1 MRWRGTAPA
10 AARWCEFPTRSFS
23 TIRSADPPP
32 RPSPA
37 RGEGD
42 AGARPS
48 PARGEGDAG
57 ARPSPAR
64 GEGDITGTTIGIM
77 GGTYDPVH
85 SGHLAAARQLRGEAG
100 LEQVWLIPNAH
111 PPHRSAAP
119 VASPED
125 RMRMVEIA
133 VSDQAGLL
141 GSRIE
146 VDRGGIS
153 DTIDTMREL
162 ARSMPG
168 QRFEL
173 LLGSDAALRIRTWHE
188 ADALLKEVSFTIF
201 NRPDTSIALS
211 TLHELGFSPARTR
224 LLHLDTPAIAA
235 HQGRDRPR
243 RGAPIDD
250 LVPPGVADY
259 IRAHA
264 LYQA

>member
-10 AARWCEFPTRSFS
+10 AARWYEFPTRSFS

-32 RPSPA
+32 RPS
-37 RGEGD
+37 
-42 AGARPS
+42 AGGIFIGVLGGPS
-48 PARGEGDAG
+48 G
-57 ARPSPAR
+57 
-64 GEGDITGTTIGIM
+64 
-77 GGTYDPVH
+77 PVH
-85 SGHLAAARQLRGEAG
+85 SGHLAAPRQLAGGAG
-100 LEQVWLIPNAH
+100 LAQVLLIPNAH

-133 VSDQAGLL
+133 VSDQPGLL

-153 DTIDTMREL
+153 YTIDTMREL

-188 ADALLKEVSFTIF
+188 AEALLKEVSFTIF
-201 NRPDTSIALS
+201 NRPDTSIAQS
-211 TLHELGFSPARTR
+211 TLHQLGVHTARTR
-224 LLHLDTPAIAA
+224 LVHLDTPAIAA
-235 HQGRDRPR
+235 HQVRDRLR

-250 LVPPGVADY
+250 LVPPGVADC